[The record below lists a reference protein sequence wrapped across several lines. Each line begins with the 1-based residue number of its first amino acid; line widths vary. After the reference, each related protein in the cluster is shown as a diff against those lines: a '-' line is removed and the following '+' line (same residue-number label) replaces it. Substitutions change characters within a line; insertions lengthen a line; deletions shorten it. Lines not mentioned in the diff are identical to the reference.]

1 MSARVSSPCSR
12 RLIASRFW
20 CGVSLGGRPKLCPR
34 AFALSRPSPVRA
46 RINSRS
52 NSASPPRTVSILSS
66 VTSVGNNA
74 PHCADDGR
82 ERPRAIGHA
91 CQVTRSNVLLN
102 RGAQLRRQT
111 LHAQTKRTRA
121 GREAG
126 PVVLEGGVIETDH
139 DRHFYQ
145 AL

>member
-1 MSARVSSPCSR
+1 MRSKTGCRGNPTSS
-12 RLIASRFW
+12 
-20 CGVSLGGRPKLCPR
+20 GVNGLGGGSIRIQR
-34 AFALSRPSPVRA
+34 ATPHNHAL
-46 RINSRS
+46 RIIRQPAENGQH
-52 NSASPPRTVSILSS
+52 LSS
-66 VTSVGNNA
+66 VTSAGNNA

-82 ERPRAIGHA
+82 ERPRAIRHA
-91 CQVTRSNVLLN
+91 GQVARSNVLLN